1 MMLRY
6 SIDGSI
12 NVAIKQDKTFGLSLV
27 GYSFKSSFYQLVYSS
42 ILITYP
48 ILITEH
54 LQHIENNTLKDV
66 SALRN
71 NNDIRRVRPR
81 KESQRDQKIERNAAD
96 LDNGRISLLHF
107 LEKSANLFEPSNVSL
122 FFLKLKQD
130 KYVIFYL

>member
-1 MMLRY
+1 MGTPEGPIMMLRY

-12 NVAIKQDKTFGLSLV
+12 IVAIKQDKTFGLSLV
-27 GYSFKSSFYQLVYSS
+27 GYSFKSSFYQLVYSN
-42 ILITYP
+42 P

-122 FFLKLKQD
+122 F
-130 KYVIFYL
+130 

>member
-1 MMLRY
+1 MY
-6 SIDGSI
+6 S
-12 NVAIKQDKTFGLSLV
+12 N
-27 GYSFKSSFYQLVYSS
+27 
-42 ILITYP
+42 P

-122 FFLKLKQD
+122 F
-130 KYVIFYL
+130 